1 MSQQEQPNE
10 NNVSLTMTGLMLCLL
25 LSALDNSIV
34 STAMPQIIRD
44 LNGLEHYSLPFT
56 SYLLFS
62 TIIIPIGG
70 KLSDVFGRK
79 TVVLWGIVLF
89 MAASLLCAAS
99 WNMTSLILFRGIQ
112 GACGGVLASSTFI
125 ITSELFPPQERG
137 KKIGMLASMH
147 GLASLM
153 GPLAGGMITDCLS
166 WHWIFFI
173 NIPVGI
179 VALTL
184 LKRNLSLMRHPE
196 NEGGLDVKGILAFL
210 TGIFPLLFCLA
221 EGGKLLPWGSP
232 LMLGLVV
239 FALLM
244 LALFI
249 RIEKRSHSPLLPT
262 GLLSNSVFS
271 HAAFSASMA
280 YVAMFGLI
288 LYVPYLLQIV
298 HKKDATYSGLAM
310 LPMSVSMVIG
320 GIVGGALIS
329 RFQQFRKAGSIH
341 FLIAM
346 TGMGLLL
353 WFSSSISTP
362 MLMFCVLLTGLG
374 IGLNFPI
381 INLAPQAV
389 FPMAQ
394 LGIVISTLEFFQVMG
409 GVVSTSVSG
418 TLIHHS
424 MNGVIIFCLIA
435 LAAGLLSILTLN
447 EKNVREGFARQRGTP
462 QQ

>member
-1 MSQQEQPNE
+1 MSHQEQPTE
-10 NNVSLTMTGLMLCLL
+10 NNVALTMTGLMLCLL

-34 STAMPQIIRD
+34 STAMPQIIHD

-56 SYLLFS
+56 AYLLFS
-62 TIIIPIGG
+62 TIVIPIGG

-89 MAASLLCAAS
+89 MAASLLCASS
-99 WNMTSLILFRGIQ
+99 WNMTSLILFRGLQ

-125 ITSELFPPQERG
+125 ITSELFPPQVRG

-153 GPLAGGMITDCLS
+153 GPLTGGLITDYLS

-179 VALTL
+179 IALVL
-184 LKRNLSLMRHPE
+184 LKKNLSLMRHAE
-196 NEGGLDVKGILAFL
+196 NQGGLDVKGIVVFL
-210 TGIFPLLFCLA
+210 LGIFPLLFCVA
-221 EGGKLLPWGSP
+221 EGGKLIAWGSP
-232 LMLGLVV
+232 LMLCLVL
-239 FALLM
+239 FSLLM

-262 GLLSNSVFS
+262 GLLRNSVFS
-271 HAAFSASMA
+271 HAAFSASMG

-288 LYVPYLLQIV
+288 LYVPFLLQIV
-298 HKKDATYSGLAM
+298 QKRDATFTGMAM

-320 GIVGGALIS
+320 GLVGGALIS
-329 RFQQFRKAGSIH
+329 RFQRFRRAGSIH

-346 TGMGLLL
+346 MGMGLLL
-353 WFSSSISTP
+353 WQSSSISTP

-389 FPMAQ
+389 FPITQ

-418 TLIHHS
+418 SLIRHS
-424 MNGVIIFCLIA
+424 MDGVLVFCLIA
-435 LAAGLLSILTLN
+435 LTAGLLSILTLN
-447 EKNVREGFARQRGTP
+447 EKKVLEGFARQRGQTRR
-462 QQ
+462 